1 MNNPTSWYYA
11 SHKKRAFLYQ
21 QQLCDAVR
29 WTKYNLEGQ
38 KQISPNSLSAIQGN
52 PLTIRLLALDEALKH
67 FAKIKK
73 IEKKIKELARVQ
85 FGKGKIFLMK
95 GTWHAESSPLNT
107 NGAPIETIDIA
118 GEHLELKHIDVQLA
132 LYEFFTNFGSA
143 IDRLTF
149 EIDMLYNLEIP
160 QLNRY
165 WGTLTNPKK
174 DYLSTLKEKDKDLA
188 DLLANYATTFGK
200 APKYRNRMVHDGI
213 IKVEVDMSIVS
224 KAIVLLAED
233 PDDDNS
239 PMNVDAIELCEK
251 TRIELLNLLEESY
264 QLMFQHFQTSGN
276 PPW

>member
-118 GEHLELKHIDVQLA
+118 GEHLELKHIDIQLA
-132 LYEFFTNFGSA
+132 LYEFFTNLGST
-143 IDRLTF
+143 IDRLAY
-149 EIDMLYNLEIP
+149 EIDMFYELKIPRLQLDWGKLTSEPELAKLYGRNNALAKLLEE
-160 QLNRY
+160 Y
-165 WGTLTNPKK
+165 HSCFYT
-174 DYLSTLKEKDKDLA
+174 
-188 DLLANYATTFGK
+188 ATR
-200 APKYRNRMVHDGI
+200 YRNRLIHDGI
-213 IKVEVDMSIVS
+213 IHFEVELNYGGLIINLRE
-224 KAIVLLAED
+224 K
-233 PDDDNS
+233 PDDDKSNF
-239 PMNVDAIELCEK
+239 NVNAIDFCENTK
-251 TRIELLNLLEESY
+251 KKVLKLLNKSYKLMLEDY
-264 QLMFQHFQTSGN
+264 KN
-276 PPW
+276 N